1 MTQSLQMII
10 CKWSDPSD
18 DHLQE
23 ANNNNFDNDND
34 NDNKNNNNNKNDN
47 LSPSSRAGA
56 EQREWLTMF
65 EK

>member
-1 MTQSLQMII
+1 MII

-23 ANNNNFDNDND
+23 ANNNNIDNDND

-56 EQREWLTMF
+56 EQRE
-65 EK
+65 